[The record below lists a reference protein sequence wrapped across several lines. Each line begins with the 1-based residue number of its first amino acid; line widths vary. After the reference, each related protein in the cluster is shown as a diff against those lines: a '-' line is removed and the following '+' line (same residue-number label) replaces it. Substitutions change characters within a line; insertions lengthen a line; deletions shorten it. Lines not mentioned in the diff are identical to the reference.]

1 MDPERRPFPSELAPP
16 GGAWP
21 GWGAWPPAATISESS
36 PSESLGGSSSE
47 PSGAQS
53 PAPVVSL
60 DSLGRPEAG
69 LGPPLRG
76 ARRAGSRGG
85 VGGPG
90 PGGPWGGRASSG
102 AELCLSTS
110 MAPRRCSSSAPSGG
124 RRAASGA
131 SSCGRCELS
140 SSFWRKSSADISS
153 LAVGTARR
161 GSGSSAEPLPP
172 RPRPQPKHI
181 PGQILLPQELLLPGE
196 HLRLGRGQEAVTW
209 GEGDRPR
216 GRVAEWS
223 RASEAR
229 PGLSLASTRAG
240 MGSPGALMDTGSVI
254 DIPDGPAPTA
264 PPRAQGTESHTRLL
278 LTWGLA
284 QGRGHPQKG
293 GPEVGAQSDVWGILG
308 RQQGGRLRQLPVGG
322 RAKAPCGLLGH
333 ARRRLG
339 PPPSRNCCPS
349 PRGPRSGRL
358 C

>member
-1 MDPERRPFPSELAPP
+1 MDPERSPFPSELAPP

-21 GWGAWPPAATISESS
+21 GWGTWPPAATVSESS

-69 LGPPLRG
+69 LGPPFRG

-102 AELCLSTS
+102 AELCLSTN

-124 RRAASGA
+124 RRVASGA
-131 SSCGRCELS
+131 SSCGRCALS

-153 LAVGTARR
+153 LGVGTARR
-161 GSGSSAEPLPP
+161 ASGSSAEPLPA
-172 RPRPQPKHI
+172 PQPPQLKHI

-196 HLRLGRGQEAVTW
+196 YLRLGRGQEAVTW

-223 RASEAR
+223 RANQAR

-240 MGSPGALMDTGSVI
+240 VGSPGALMDTGSV
-254 DIPDGPAPTA
+254 T
-264 PPRAQGTESHTRLL
+264 HTRWPH
-278 LTWGLA
+278 TN
-284 QGRGHPQKG
+284 
-293 GPEVGAQSDVWGILG
+293 S
-308 RQQGGRLRQLPVGG
+308 
-322 RAKAPCGLLGH
+322 
-333 ARRRLG
+333 
-339 PPPSRNCCPS
+339 PS
-349 PRGPRSGRL
+349 PRPGNRIAHPPIAHLGSGTGPRAPPKRGA
-358 C
+358 